1 MFWGGAEERVLDP
14 SPSDSVLGASTGQA
28 GESQEEVME
37 SSPTFSPLSGSV
49 LSVTPSSGGSDVGVD
64 WGDDAPASG
73 MDTGPLRSKIPVKVG
88 RSVSGGLHPPLVSRE
103 ETVSMVQKLKAS
115 LRSSKDDLGALA
127 FVPPLP
133 PRVSSR
139 SSGSGMALRRSSRS
153 RSRSGDERA
162 PSPDPH
168 WSRRRA
174 SSPSPARRR

>member
-1 MFWGGAEERVLDP
+1 M
-14 SPSDSVLGASTGQA
+14 
-28 GESQEEVME
+28 
-37 SSPTFSPLSGSV
+37 

-127 FVPPLP
+127 FVPPQ
-133 PRVSSR
+133 VSSR
-139 SSGSGMALRRSSRS
+139 SSGSGMALRPSSRS